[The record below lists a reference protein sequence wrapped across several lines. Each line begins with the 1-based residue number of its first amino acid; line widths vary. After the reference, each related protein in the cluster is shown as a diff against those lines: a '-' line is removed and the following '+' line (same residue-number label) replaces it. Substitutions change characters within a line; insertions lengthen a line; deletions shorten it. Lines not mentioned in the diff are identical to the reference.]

1 MALSGT
7 RLLAALGFGVV
18 VGLAGCGEDK
28 GAQTEAPVVAEAPAP
43 APEPAQPDQAAFD
56 AAYAVAE
63 AAFNESVSARNAWVT
78 AQKELAAAKGA
89 AAAGDFAAG
98 IQHAGEARAQS
109 ELALAQK
116 AHEADNWQKS
126 VIQ

>member
-1 MALSGT
+1 MALSGK
-7 RLLAALGFGVV
+7 RLFAVLGVGVV
-18 VGLAGCGEDK
+18 LGLAGCGEDK
-28 GAQTEAPVVAEAPAP
+28 GAQTEAPATVAEAP

-56 AAYAVAE
+56 TAYAAAE
-63 AAFNESVSARNAWVT
+63 AAFNESVSARNAWVSV
-78 AQKELAAAKGA
+78 QRELAAAKEA

-98 IQHAGEARAQS
+98 IQHAEEASRQS

-116 AHEADNWQKS
+116 AHEAENWQKS